1 MEIIKVSNT
10 VNSLYFIE
18 LCFFRKPIECKVT
31 TFDKDTQHFFS
42 WQKAIRRYSV
52 RSCKIEE
59 NQLRRNYPY
68 LCHATKNSSMKKNTI
83 TLMVITAVAL
93 TTGGCCN
100 KANDKVAAES
110 QTPQMTVE
118 KAVTGTL
125 LGRHSIRAYKAET
138 VPQNIMDT
146 ILLCG
151 INAPSGMNKQPWEI
165 RVVND
170 QKCLED
176 LTKLQ
181 IEDMKADDPHNPAN
195 DPNLRNMF
203 RNAPTV
209 VFIAMKDGFTSQVDC
224 GLLAGNMVNT
234 AWAYGIGSCIQ

>member
-1 MEIIKVSNT
+1 
-10 VNSLYFIE
+10 
-18 LCFFRKPIECKVT
+18 
-31 TFDKDTQHFFS
+31 
-42 WQKAIRRYSV
+42 
-52 RSCKIEE
+52 
-59 NQLRRNYPY
+59 
-68 LCHATKNSSMKKNTI
+68 
-83 TLMVITAVAL
+83 MVITAVAL

-125 LGRHSIRAYKAET
+125 LGRRSIRAYKAET

-170 QKCLED
+170 QKFLED

-234 AWAYGIGSCIQ
+234 AWAYGIGSCIQMGPIEFLKSDKAHDYLARLNFSEGYELLMAIGFGYPDESPEAKPRDESKIGYLK